1 MEARVE
7 LTNYEDVENYLK
19 NYTKLKVEIQNL
31 ELDIEEIK
39 NSIEGVKAVGYEERT
54 GATNKFNSS
63 VENEIINK
71 ERKIEFL
78 TRIKRSKQ
86 NQYQKITNILSILKE
101 DEYKIIELR
110 YFKELSFK
118 EMSVR
123 LNSNDVYLINKRKKI
138 INEKLIPMFV
148 NYRL

>member
-7 LTNYEDVENYLK
+7 LSNYEDVENYLK

-54 GATNKFNSS
+54 GANKFNSS

-71 ERKIEFL
+71 ERKIKFL
-78 TRIKRSKQ
+78 TRIKKSKE
-86 NQYQKITNILSILKE
+86 NQYQKITNILSTLKE

-118 EMSVR
+118 EISIR

-148 NYRL
+148 NYKL